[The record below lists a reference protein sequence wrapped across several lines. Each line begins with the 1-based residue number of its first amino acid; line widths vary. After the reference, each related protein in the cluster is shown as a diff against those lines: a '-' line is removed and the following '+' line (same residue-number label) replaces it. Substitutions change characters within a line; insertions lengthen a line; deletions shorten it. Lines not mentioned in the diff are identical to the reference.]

1 METGKISHEDHN
13 KDAGGPPGVCRGEGL
28 VGRGSGGLRGMM
40 ATDILS
46 SLPELPAG
54 SVVPLGSYP

>member
-28 VGRGSGGLRGMM
+28 VRRGRGPTGHDGNRYS
-40 ATDILS
+40 
-46 SLPELPAG
+46 EFPAR
-54 SVVPLGSYP
+54 VTCR